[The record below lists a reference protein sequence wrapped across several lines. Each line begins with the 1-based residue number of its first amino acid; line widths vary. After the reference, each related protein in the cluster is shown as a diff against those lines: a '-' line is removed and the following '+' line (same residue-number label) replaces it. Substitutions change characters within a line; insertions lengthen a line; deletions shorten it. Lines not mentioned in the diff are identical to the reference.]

1 MIYRLDRDT
10 TPAVRMAFKL
20 YIAGRS
26 GKPIADV
33 LTSHGFGS
41 RNDKP
46 ISKSS
51 ILNWFRVP
59 FVYAGCGMWNVEC
72 GMWNVE
78 CGMFLIGREM
88 IQARKSVASFILET
102 NGS

>member
-72 GMWNVE
+72 GM
-78 CGMFLIGREM
+78 FLIGREM